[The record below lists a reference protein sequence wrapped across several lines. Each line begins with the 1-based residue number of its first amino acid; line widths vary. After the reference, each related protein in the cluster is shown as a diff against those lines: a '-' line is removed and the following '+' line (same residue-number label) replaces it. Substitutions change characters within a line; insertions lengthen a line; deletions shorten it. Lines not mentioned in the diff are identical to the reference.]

1 MQMADVSLNNS
12 VSVTGTYDLDPLI
25 LASNTVVTKIVKGI
39 TVHKTADKEKWTT
52 GNLTYTITI
61 ENNADNPF
69 ETPTLVDVLDTNL
82 ITLVENSVLVN
93 GVTKEYIFEKSTG
106 TLSINLETIAVG
118 GSSVITFRVQ
128 QK

>member
-1 MQMADVSLNNS
+1 MADVSLSNS
-12 VSVTGTYDLDPLI
+12 VSVTGTYDLEPL
-25 LASNTVVTKIVKGI
+25 LLVSNTVATKIVKGI
-39 TVHKTADKEKWTT
+39 TVHKTADKEKWAT

-82 ITLVENSVLVN
+82 ITLVENSVLVD